1 MLSHKHFYASDERM
15 ASRWNF
21 ASLLG
26 LGMNWGPRQ
35 EHELSLRLQHAS
47 NAGVKEPN
55 PGVNFLLLRYAH
67 AF

>member
-1 MLSHKHFYASDERM
+1 
-15 ASRWNF
+15 
-21 ASLLG
+21 
-26 LGMNWGPRQ
+26 MNWGPRQ